1 MVCLANRKYF
11 GGKEMKK
18 LFSIFIVVTLII
30 LVQMQ
35 ALAEN
40 VKHSDMNTTPVFLT
54 DENEKKIE
62 NYILGQMKK
71 AKIPGLSVIIMEGD
85 NKVYKKCFGYADIK
99 SKTPVTPDTL
109 FELGSNTK
117 AFTGLGILLLKSRGL
132 IDLDDPVDK
141 YLPWFWMEYEGEKV
155 SITIEQVLHQTSGIP
170 FETTGYVPV
179 SDDPVNGIENTVRML
194 VGRELENYPGEE
206 ALYATVNYD
215 ILGLII
221 QKVSGQT
228 YENFMKNDVISQ
240 LGLMN
245 TYIAKEDVDMDK
257 MAKGYKIGFNR
268 ALEYNPPFYRGNTPA
283 GYMRSNINDMETW
296 LRIQLGMNTVPEVF
310 RKLIEES
317 HIPDRTVNPFI
328 SYDNTYGSYAA
339 GWDLIQSG
347 KKGEYFHAGSNPTF
361 SSSISFR
368 PEEKLGVVVLS
379 NLNSLHTMLM
389 APYIINLLRDKRV
402 PEISDIYKN
411 VDNACF
417 TIIIITGPLSLAV
430 LSLIIY
436 IVAEILKKRRKFSGM
451 NKSKVAGYAISV
463 LFIAVFGYCIY
474 KVPEVLF
481 SEFPWEAVKVWG
493 PISVIIA
500 IITTCSLVVL
510 FYIYYVLTSIY
521 IKTNEKSLFTLGV
534 LSLASGFGNALI
546 IFVINIAINNI
557 ILDNNEREFEAN
569 LFLYFLVALIIYVFG
584 QKLIRSRLILI
595 TNNYVYSKRM
605 ELIHKIF
612 NSSYYSMES
621 MEKGKLQAGLN
632 NDPETVSSFAN
643 TIITIV
649 TALITL
655 ITCFI
660 YLGFINIY
668 GLLVSLCVI
677 VFASGLYFVV
687 GRAANRIWEQ
697 TRDIQNIFFKYIN
710 DIIYGFKELN
720 LSRRKQNEFS
730 EDMSQSCLQYRDKR
744 VHADMK
750 FANAFILGELLFTIV
765 IGTVTFF
772 FPLLFDGIG
781 SATLR
786 SYVFVFLY
794 MTGPVNAVL
803 NSIPNLIQMNV
814 SYNRLKLLSTE
825 LTTMEN
831 TEAKTLKALG
841 ENNTVN
847 LKLIDVEFEYKNSDS
862 ELFKVGP
869 INLEF
874 KSSEITFITGGN
886 GSGKSSL
893 AKLVTGLYKPEEGKI
908 LFNGRSIDT
917 ENLKQMYSAIFS
929 DFYLFEK
936 LYGIEYEHKNKEIEE
951 HLSLLHIS
959 DKVKVDN
966 GVFSSTK
973 LSTGQRKRMALLIS
987 YLENKPII
995 LFDEWAADQDPE
1007 FRKYFYMTLLP
1018 ELKQKGKCIIAITHD
1033 DSYFHVADKV
1043 IKMEMGKI
1051 VKQEEKDAV
1060 GSSIITA

>member
-1 MVCLANRKYF
+1 
-11 GGKEMKK
+11 MKK
-18 LFSIFIVVTLII
+18 LFSILILVTLVI
-30 LVQMQ
+30 LMQ
-35 ALAEN
+35 LPGLAEN
-40 VKHSDMNTTPVFLT
+40 VEQSDRNETAVFLT
-54 DENEKKIE
+54 AEKEKKIE
-62 NYILGQMKK
+62 NYVMEQMKK
-71 AKIPGLSVIIMEGD
+71 AKIPGLSVVIMEGD
-85 NKVYKKCFGYADIK
+85 KKVYKKCFGYADLK
-99 SKTPVTPDTL
+99 SKTPVTPDTI

-132 IDLDDPVDK
+132 IDLEDPVDK
-141 YLPWFWMEYEGEKV
+141 YLPWFWMTYKGEKV

-170 FETTGYVPV
+170 FETTGYIPV
-179 SDDPVNGIENTVRML
+179 SNDPVNGIEDTVRML
-194 VGRELENYPGEE
+194 VGKELENYPGEE

-228 YENFMKNDVISQ
+228 YEIFMKNEVLSQ

-245 TYIAKEDVDMDK
+245 TSISIEDVDMGK

-268 ALEYNPPFYRGNTPA
+268 ALEYDPPFYRGNTPA
-283 GYMRSNINDMETW
+283 GYMRSNINDMEAW
-296 LRIQLGMNTVPEVF
+296 LRIQLGMSDVPEMF
-310 RKLIEES
+310 IKLIDES
-317 HIPDRTVNPFI
+317 HIPDKTVNPFI
-328 SYDNTYGSYAA
+328 SYDTTYGSYAA

-347 KKGEYFHAGSNPTF
+347 KKGEFYHAGSNPTF

-368 PEEKLGVVVLS
+368 PEEKLGVAVLS
-379 NLNSLHTMLM
+379 NLNSSHTMTM
-389 APYIINLLRDKRV
+389 APYIMNLLRDKYV
-402 PEISDIYKN
+402 PEVSDIYKN

-417 TIIIITGPLSLAV
+417 TVIIITGPLALAV
-430 LSLIIY
+430 FLLIIY
-436 IVAEILKKRRKFSGM
+436 IVAEILKKQREFSGM
-451 NKSKVAGYAISV
+451 SKGKAVGYVVSA
-463 LFIAVFGYCIY
+463 LFISVFGYCIY
-474 KVPEVLF
+474 KIPEVLF
-481 SEFPWEAVKVWG
+481 SEFPWSAVKVWG

-500 IITTCSLVVL
+500 IITTGSLVVL
-510 FYIYYVLTSIY
+510 FYIYYVLTSLY
-521 IKTNEKSLFTLGV
+521 IKDNEKSLFTLGV

-546 IFVINIAINNI
+546 IFVINVAINNI
-557 ILDNNEREFEAN
+557 AMENDRREFEAN

-584 QKLIRSRLILI
+584 QKLIRSRLILV

-605 ELIHKIF
+605 ELIQKIF
-612 NSSYYSMES
+612 NSSYYSMEN

-632 NDPETVSSFAN
+632 NDPETVSNFAN

-649 TALITL
+649 TALVTL

-677 VFASGLYFVV
+677 VFACCLYFAV

-697 TRDIQNIFFKYIN
+697 TRDIQNIFFKFIN
-710 DIIYGFKELN
+710 DMIYGFKELN
-720 LSRRKQNEFS
+720 LSGIKQNEFS

-744 VHADMK
+744 IHADMK
-750 FANAFILGELLFTIV
+750 FANAFIIGELLFTIV

-772 FPLLFDGIG
+772 FPLLFEGIG

-803 NSIPNLIQMNV
+803 NSIPNIIQMNV
-814 SYNRLKLLSTE
+814 CFNRLKLLSDE
-825 LTTMEN
+825 LATMKN
-831 TEAKTLKALG
+831 ADAKTLKAFD
-841 ENNTVN
+841 ENSPVN
-847 LKLIDVEFEYKNSDS
+847 LKLMDVEFEYKNQDS

-874 KSSEITFITGGN
+874 NASEITFITGGN

-893 AKLVTGLYKPEEGKI
+893 AKLVTGLYKPDKGKI
-908 LFNGRSIDT
+908 LLNGRNIDT

-936 LYGIEYEHKNKEIEE
+936 LYGIEYEHKNREIEE
-951 HLSLLHIS
+951 HLKLLHIS
-959 DKVKVDN
+959 DKVKVDK

-1018 ELKQKGKCIIAITHD
+1018 ELKEKGKCIIAITHD

-1051 VKQEEKDAV
+1051 VKKEGQEAV
-1060 GSSIITA
+1060 SSSFITA